1 MAPGRGAAV
10 IGVPSGTRL
19 RLRRARRRG
28 TSVLQ
33 GRLSAGAAQAGRL
46 PVPAPVR
53 ARLADPLVWEPHPRS
68 VPVHE
73 ILLGGQ
79 NGMRG
84 ADYARATGDL
94 MWTSRRVADGPHA
107 DLLRSAAAGPLRDEE
122 LLATDYAAM
131 ARRSIAVSGHYF
143 GAQDDAGIVQVARGF
158 LDPASPSPRDAPARP
173 AGSQPGAPILVAPI
187 QGSDC
192 YQVVDGHHRVARLAV
207 DGVPGV
213 EVRVRRRA
221 VTTPLQDL
229 LDRMSWIGGEREL
242 YQPVDAPELATSWA
256 TVRRCTDRLDKMHAV
271 LRDLRLD
278 GATYLDVASCYGWFL
293 AAMAD
298 AGHDVQGIERDPLAP
313 TLASAAYGLAPGRVT
328 TGDAV
333 QLLREHQG
341 TYDVVSCFSLLHHF
355 ALGRGDVDAV
365 GLLRLLD
372 QVTGR
377 VLFLDTGQAHE
388 AWFRGSLR
396 EWDTDYVRD
405 FLVRHGTFD
414 RVIDLGADQDD
425 VAPYDGNYGRHL
437 FACVRDR

>member
-1 MAPGRGAAV
+1 V
-10 IGVPSGTRL
+10 IGVPDGTRL
-19 RLRRARRRG
+19 RLRRARHRG

-33 GRLSAGAAQAGRL
+33 AGISAGAARAGRL

-53 ARLADPLVWEPHPRS
+53 TRLADPLVWEPHPRS
-68 VPVHE
+68 VPVHGL
-73 ILLGGQ
+73 LLGGQ
-79 NGMRG
+79 NGLRG
-84 ADYARATGDL
+84 AEYARATGDL

-107 DLLRSAAAGPLRDEE
+107 DLLRAGAQGPLDDEE
-122 LLATDYAAM
+122 ILGTDYAAM
-131 ARRSIAVSGHYF
+131 ARRSIEVSGHYF
-143 GAQDDAGIVQVARGF
+143 GATDDAGIVRVARSF
-158 LDPASPSPRDAPARP
+158 LDPASTRQTVAPP
-173 AGSQPGAPILVAPI
+173 AASAPGAPVLVVPV

-207 DGVPGV
+207 ARVTTV

-242 YQPVDAPELATSWA
+242 YQPIDAPELAASWA
-256 TVRRCTDRLDKMHAV
+256 TVRRCVDRFDLMTDC
-271 LRDLRLD
+271 LRDLDLERV
-278 GATYLDVASCYGWFL
+278 TYLDVASCYGWFL

-298 AGHDVQGIERDPLAP
+298 AGHDVHGIERDPLAP
-313 TLASAAYGLAPGRVT
+313 TLGSAVYGLPPGRVT

-333 QLLREHQG
+333 PLLQQETR

-355 ALGRGDVDAV
+355 ALGRGEVDAV

-372 QVTGR
+372 RVTGR

-388 AWFRGSLR
+388 AWFEDSLP
-396 EWDTDYVRD
+396 EWDTGYVHD

-414 RVIDLGADQDD
+414 RVLDLGADRDA